1 MNEHPGCTCAD
12 THWDGCS
19 AVPEHCSNNFIPTG
33 WELKYESFNQAEP
46 RRMVFYLT
54 GRCLH
59 CGWRPA
65 KIGVLIPGDLTGDAL
80 FAHIYQ
86 LMETYRPFD
95 TRFSNGAYRSRL
107 PMRTHWYMEQD
118 DLKRGEKNAQFLLLF
133 HEDDQLAVE
142 EWICRTH
149 SEDPYTAP
157 RRDRKSTLFHA
168 VLDRARASGDLRE
181 IEPILDYYLPTKKKC
196 LPSEDDT
203 YLTDYSFSAVA
214 GISFGCEGIF
224 VDLSIVGNF
233 DDSGKDRCSIGS
245 FKTLCSDA
253 EASRLMGQLCG
264 VLMYHTTQYVNE
276 NIHRYTPT
284 KELHAEQVRKAAQ
297 IFKNGQASGRQ
308 SDKTEGSGT

>member
-33 WELKYESFNQAEP
+33 WELEYESFNQAEP

-181 IEPILDYYLPTKKKC
+181 IEPTAGHLWCPDYWESSGDLQNMQVKRVPGERRYHFFAPGRQPQNLFRIVSHDYPVLTFHLAVHKSSEEC
-196 LPSEDDT
+196 L
-203 YLTDYSFSAVA
+203 
-214 GISFGCEGIF
+214 
-224 VDLSIVGNF
+224 
-233 DDSGKDRCSIGS
+233 
-245 FKTLCSDA
+245 
-253 EASRLMGQLCG
+253 
-264 VLMYHTTQYVNE
+264 HQY
-276 NIHRYTPT
+276 
-284 KELHAEQVRKAAQ
+284 
-297 IFKNGQASGRQ
+297 IFKNGGYHGGYCRDTGDAFAAIRKEMGFAP
-308 SDKTEGSGT
+308 